1 MKNHIP
7 LFYDILTLV
16 KKALA
21 FQRSK
26 FTVKKKWLLPIFASF
41 MIFTGVGV
49 HNAEAATTT
58 ELTNT
63 AKEYIGIPYKY
74 GGTNINTGIDCS
86 AYTQMVFSK
95 LGISLDRTSKAQYQ
109 QGTSISKGNLKTGDL
124 VFFNTSGEGISHVGI
139 YLGNGDFIS
148 ATTSSGVAIAKLN
161 DSSYW
166 EPRYVGAKRVANF
179 TAGEV
184 KDAAIDFSIYAS
196 RGEVALQLAEALQ
209 LDTSNTD
216 SSFPDVKPS
225 SKYAGAVMALNKLGV
240 FNGDSNGKFNPGS
253 PLTRAQL
260 AKVLVEAFDLRL
272 QGQAEKFTDV
282 PSSHWASNY
291 VAILSSN
298 KITAGKGDGTFGVS
312 DKVTLKHL
320 NIFIDRL
327 TK

>member
-1 MKNHIP
+1 MKNYTP
-7 LFYDILTLV
+7 FFYDILTLV
-16 KKALA
+16 KKLLVLK
-21 FQRSK
+21 RST
-26 FTVKKKWLLPIFASF
+26 FTVNKKWLLPIFASF

-74 GGTNINTGIDCS
+74 GGTDIKTGIDCS

-109 QGTSISKGNLKTGDL
+109 QGTSITKGSLKAGDL

-139 YLGNGDFIS
+139 YLENGDFIS
-148 ATTSSGVAIAKLN
+148 ATTSSGVSIANLN

-166 EPRYVGAKRVANF
+166 GPRYVGAKRVANF
-179 TAGEV
+179 TAEEV
-184 KDAAIDFSIYAS
+184 KNAEIDFSIYAS

-225 SKYAGAVMALNKLGV
+225 SKYAGAAVALNKLGV

-272 QGQAEKFTDV
+272 QGQAEQFTDV
-282 PSSHWASNY
+282 SSSHWASNY
-291 VAILSSN
+291 VAILSAN
-298 KITAGKGDGTFGVS
+298 KITTGKADGTFGIN
-312 DKVTLKHL
+312 DNVTLKHL
-320 NIFIDRL
+320 NVFTDRL